1 MHFGTV
7 GAYYVRLVLTA
18 NGLVKR
24 DPFSLSNPFAV
35 IKTDGSDLRPTTVFK
50 KALTPYWNETFDLF
64 CVTLSP
70 FFCPSLN
77 HSLIFP
83 QHYSRI
89 VQNTKSGL

>member
-7 GAYYVRLVLTA
+7 GAYYVRLVLAA

-24 DPFSLSNPFAV
+24 DPFSLSNPFVV

-50 KALTPYWNETFDLF
+50 KALTPYWNETFDLY
-64 CVTLSP
+64 CVALSR
-70 FFCPSLN
+70 PSLN